1 MDSCVHAQVSL
12 YGENGISYYE
22 RSRGRETVIS
32 SGFINLP
39 IDFMPKKFQTHSL
52 MHNGRMLDLVPPH
65 NTPPRYVPIF
75 FKFLNFFCDWDVGTL
90 WIRRRLA
97 RQPIKNEQIME
108 KWQSGPKN
116 IKIVPKL
123 WIFPKIGTFW
133 CRNISSSYSRIM
145 KIGVANVNNGFLT
158 YARVQVLQ
166 RVTSLYICTRSRL
179 KIGPCVHAHIAA
191 IWGKRNKL
199 LWKI

>member
-1 MDSCVHAQVSL
+1 MKIGIANVNNGFLTYARVQVLQRVTSLYICTRSRPKIDPVFTPILPL

-75 FKFLNFFCDWDVGTL
+75 FKILNFFCDWDVRSL
-90 WIRRRLA
+90 WIGRRLPRRA
-97 RQPIKNEQIME
+97 IKTEQIFE
-108 KWQSGPKN
+108 K
-116 IKIVPKL
+116 
-123 WIFPKIGTFW
+123 
-133 CRNISSSYSRIM
+133 
-145 KIGVANVNNGFLT
+145 
-158 YARVQVLQ
+158 
-166 RVTSLYICTRSRL
+166 
-179 KIGPCVHAHIAA
+179 
-191 IWGKRNKL
+191 
-199 LWKI
+199 